1 MAILTIRNVPD
12 DLYDRLK
19 ARAAEQRRSVNGEVI
34 ECLRIALSARGP
46 RDTEELLARAR
57 MQRQRLESR
66 GGSLTLSAMT
76 EARREGRA

>member
-19 ARAAEQRRSVNGEVI
+19 ARAAEQHRSVNGEVI
-34 ECLRIALSARGP
+34 ECLRIALSARQP
-46 RDTEELLARAR
+46 RDTEALLARAR
-57 MQRQRLESR
+57 AHRRRLETR
-66 GGSLTLSAMT
+66 GGRLTLAEMN

>member
-34 ECLRIALSARGP
+34 ECLRIALAARGP

-57 MQRQRLESR
+57 AQRHRLEAR
-66 GGSLTLSAMT
+66 GGRLTLAEMND
-76 EARREGRA
+76 ARREGRA